1 MFDIETGRAVVLGIV
16 QGITEFLPISSDG
29 HLALMQASLNSWFGT
44 TGDGNTL
51 ELVLALHVGTLV
63 SIILVFWKDLKK
75 LPSQPW
81 LCGLLVLA
89 TIPAGLVGL
98 LFKKTF
104 EEAFNSPLIAG
115 IGFLVTAAAL
125 LAGQWFERPRIQE
138 QQLSLLQA
146 FWIGCCQSLA
156 LLPGVSRSG
165 TTIAAGLSAGLERT
179 ASARFS
185 FLMAVPVI
193 GGATLLMV
201 KDVVEQGHTSHSLS
215 ALIVG
220 AITAGV
226 VGYFSLNWLLKMVTQ
241 RRLHWFAY
249 YCLALGIVTIVWS
262 SAYPATVSPTNSF
275 NPEPTAKATWS
286 QGNAG
291 SGFETPKST

>member
-1 MFDIETGRAVVLGIV
+1 MIDEETGRAILLGVV

-29 HLALMQASLNSWFGT
+29 HLALMEQGLDHWFGK

-63 SIILVFWKDLKK
+63 SIILVFWKDLIK
-75 LPSQPW
+75 LPRQPW
-81 LCGLLVLA
+81 LCGLLILA

-98 LFKKTF
+98 LLKDTF
-104 EEAFNSPLIAG
+104 EQAFNSPMIAG
-115 IGFLVTAAAL
+115 FGFMVTAAAL

-138 QQLSLLQA
+138 QQLTLLQA
-146 FWIGCCQSLA
+146 FFIGCCQTFA

-165 TTIAAGLSAGLERT
+165 TTIAAGLSTGLERS

-201 KDVVEQGHTSHSLS
+201 KDAIKAGHTSHSLS
-215 ALIVG
+215 ALIIG
-220 AITAGV
+220 ATTAGL
-226 VGYFSLNWLLKMVTQ
+226 VGYFALSWLLRMVTQ
-241 RRLHWFAY
+241 RRLHYFAY
-249 YCLALGIVTIVWS
+249 YCLVLGIATVAWS
-262 SAYPATVSPTNSF
+262 SAYPATSAPAMTQA
-275 NPEPTAKATWS
+275 AK
-286 QGNAG
+286 
-291 SGFETPKST
+291 